1 MSTHLGADLLPA
13 VETLTAEQ
21 RRGAACVWC
30 ETTLQ
35 PGIDDVDLGARPATR
50 TGSAWFPRACPDC
63 AHVHAAPGTEGSA
76 PEPRLGGYC

>member
-1 MSTHLGADLLPA
+1 MSTQRDADLLPA

-35 PGIDDVDLGARPATR
+35 PGIDDVDLGARHATR
-50 TGSAWFPRACPDC
+50 TGPAWFPRGCRRCCYGRDD
-63 AHVHAAPGTEGSA
+63 
-76 PEPRLGGYC
+76 R

>member
-1 MSTHLGADLLPA
+1 MSTHVDEDLLPA

-30 ETTLQ
+30 ETPLQ

-50 TGSAWFPRACPDC
+50 TAPAWFPRGCRRCCYGRDD
-63 AHVHAAPGTEGSA
+63 
-76 PEPRLGGYC
+76 R